1 MSAAYQ
7 RRFRCRREWPASHQR
22 LLILIRMPAT
32 KGGLEDVVA
41 ANSAIC
47 DIIGPQGKLTYRGI
61 DIHELAR
68 QSSFEETTYLL
79 WFGNLP
85 TRQALQDFT
94 AALARQRRLPEPV
107 LTLMKDFPR
116 EATPMDALR
125 TTLSALAFYDPQA
138 HDNGRDANI
147 AKAMRVTAQTA
158 TVVAAWEQLRRGR
171 APVEPDTAGS
181 HAENFLRMLF
191 GAEPDRLSAR
201 AMDLALIL
209 HADHEL
215 NASTFAARVTAATL
229 ADIYSAIVSAIGALA
244 GPLHGGAN
252 EQVIKML
259 QKIGEPARVESYIS
273 ERLEAHQKI
282 PGFGHRVYRTE
293 DPRATHLREMSRQL
307 GEHTGNLRW
316 YELSRKVEEVVMEK
330 KHLYANVDFY
340 SASCYFT
347 MGIPIDMFTPVFA
360 VSRVSG
366 WTAHIL
372 EQYADNRLIRPRAEY
387 VGDKDVPYVPVE
399 RRELAAS

>member
-1 MSAAYQ
+1 
-7 RRFRCRREWPASHQR
+7 
-22 LLILIRMPAT
+22 MPAT

-61 DIHELAR
+61 DIHDLAKH
-68 QSSFEETTYLL
+68 SSFEETTYLL
-79 WFGNLP
+79 WFGTLP
-85 TRQALQDFT
+85 TREALQEFSAEL
-94 AALARQRRLPEPV
+94 AAQRALPRQV

-116 EATPMDALR
+116 NATPMDALR
-125 TTLSALAFYDPQA
+125 TTLSALAFYDSQA
-138 HDNGRDANI
+138 HDGSRDANV
-147 AKAMRVTAQTA
+147 AKAMRVIAQTA
-158 TVVAAWEQLRRGR
+158 TIVAAYEQLRRGR
-171 APVEPDTAGS
+171 EPVPPDKAGS

-191 GAEPDRLSAR
+191 GAEPEPLFVR

-229 ADIYSAIVSAIGALA
+229 ADMYSAIVSAIGALA

-252 EQVIKML
+252 EQVMKML
-259 QKIGEPARVESYIS
+259 QAIGEPSRVEAYIT
-273 ERLEAHQKI
+273 ERLQAHQKI
-282 PGFGHRVYRTE
+282 AGFGHRVYRTE
-293 DPRATHLREMSRQL
+293 DPRATHLREMSREL
-307 GEHTGNLRW
+307 GQHIGNLRW
-316 YELSRKVEEVVMEK
+316 YEISRKVEEVVMQQ

-340 SASCYFT
+340 SASCYFS

-387 VGDKDVPYVPVE
+387 VGEKEVPYLPME
-399 RRELAAS
+399 RRVRAAS

>member
-1 MSAAYQ
+1 
-7 RRFRCRREWPASHQR
+7 
-22 LLILIRMPAT
+22 MPTIKA
-32 KGGLEDVVA
+32 GLEDIIA

-47 DIIGPQGKLTYRGI
+47 DIIGGQGKLTYRGI
-61 DIHELAR
+61 DIHDLAR
-68 QSSFEETTYLL
+68 NSSFEETTYLL
-79 WFGNLP
+79 WFGSLP
-85 TRQALQDFT
+85 TRDALHQFS
-94 AALARQRRLPEPV
+94 AELASHRPLPTQV

-116 EATPMDALR
+116 TATPMDALR

-138 HDNGRDANI
+138 HDSSHEANV

-158 TVVAAWEQLRRGR
+158 TIVAAYEQIRRGR
-171 APVEPDTAGS
+171 RPVEPEPDGS

-191 GAEPDRLSAR
+191 GAEPDPLFVR

-229 ADIYSAIVSAIGALA
+229 ADMYSAIVSAIGALA

-252 EQVIKML
+252 EQVMKML
-259 QKIGEPARVESYIS
+259 QKLGEPSRVEAYVT
-273 ERLEAHQKI
+273 ERLAAHQKI
-282 PGFGHRVYRTE
+282 SGFGHRVYRTE
-293 DPRATHLREMSRQL
+293 DPRATHLREMSREL
-307 GEHTGNLRW
+307 GEHIGNLRW
-316 YELSRKVEEVVMEK
+316 YEISRKLEEVVMQQ

-360 VSRVSG
+360 VSRIAG
-366 WTAHIL
+366 WAAHVL

-387 VGDKDVPYVPVE
+387 LGEKDVTYVPID
-399 RRELAAS
+399 RRVKAAS

>member
-1 MSAAYQ
+1 
-7 RRFRCRREWPASHQR
+7 
-22 LLILIRMPAT
+22 MPAT

-94 AALARQRRLPEPV
+94 ASLARHRRLPEPV

-158 TVVAAWEQLRRGR
+158 TVVAAYEQIRRGR
-171 APVEPDTAGS
+171 KPVEPDTAGS

-191 GAEPDRLSAR
+191 GAEPDPLSVR

-229 ADIYSAIVSAIGALA
+229 ADMYSAVVSAIGALA

-252 EQVIKML
+252 EQVMKML
-259 QKIGEPARVESYIS
+259 QKIGEPARVEAFVT
-273 ERLEAHQKI
+273 ETLQAHKKVS
-282 PGFGHRVYRTE
+282 GFGHRVYRTE
-293 DPRATHLREMSRQL
+293 DPRATHLRQMSREL
-307 GEHTGNLRW
+307 GEKAGNLRW
-316 YELSRKVEEVVMEK
+316 YEISRKLEEVVMAQ

-340 SASCYFT
+340 SASTYFM
-347 MGIPIDMFTPVFA
+347 MGIPTDLFTPVFA

-387 VGDKDVPYVPVE
+387 IGEKNVPYVPIDQRVK
-399 RRELAAS
+399 AAS